1 MTNVSETIKKYAWL
15 LFAFFRASAIS
26 DLEYRANLIMKI
38 ITDIIWYSAQL
49 SVFEVLFRQTS
60 SIGGWTIDTTR
71 VFMGC
76 LFVVDSVWMLIF
88 QENLDKFSDKV
99 RKGELDLLL
108 AKPVNSQFMLSFQR
122 MSTPYIFNIFMTS
135 AYLIFA
141 MNRLPGGP
149 EWWRLIYL
157 IVALPCAL
165 AITYG
170 LRFFFSA
177 SALIFTRAE
186 NINYVW
192 YQFYKLGTRPD
203 SVYPPWLRY
212 LILSAIPVAF
222 IASVPARLL
231 IEAPS
236 PGLFIGMLA
245 IAGVSVTISTR
256 FWRFALRFYSSASS

>member
-1 MTNVSETIKKYAWL
+1 
-15 LFAFFRASAIS
+15 
-26 DLEYRANLIMKI
+26 MKI
-38 ITDIIWYSAQL
+38 LTDIIWYTAQL
-49 SVFEVLFRQTS
+49 SVFEVLFRQTP
-60 SIGGWTIDTTR
+60 SIAGWTIDTTR

-76 LFVVDSVWMLIF
+76 LFVVDSFWMLIF
-88 QENLDKFSDKV
+88 QENLDKLSDKV

-122 MSTPYIFNIFMTS
+122 LSTPYIFNIFLTS
-135 AYLIFA
+135 GWLLFA
-141 MNRLPGGP
+141 LSRLPGGAQ
-149 EWWRLIYL
+149 WWRLGYL
-157 IVALPCAL
+157 IMAFPCAL

-192 YQFYKLGTRPD
+192 HQFYKLGTRPD
-203 SVYPPWLRY
+203 AVYPSWLRY
-212 LILSAIPVAF
+212 IILSAIPVAF

-231 IEAPS
+231 LEPLAPE
-236 PGLFIGMLA
+236 LFVGIIVVA
-245 IAGVSVTISTR
+245 TVCVYVSTR